1 MWRRLCTKG
10 AARGPAARLA
20 AAAARLRFVHRRR
33 EDVGETATPASG
45 PRPFLQIPSCA
56 PCPVRARC
64 RFFPCGICNTLA
76 EARPVKSPL
85 LPPRR
90 SGRSAPRVSAKSS
103 IGAGSQRL
111 PSSWRRGRT
120 PCSNRWSSTAA
131 SVSPSSPT
139 APRPSAIYRPLVK
152 LRRGGGAR
160 LRLLSL
166 ASRVDNPLNVVWY
179 VLLFCAYSVR
189 CRGQGEAPKWASGL
203 ADLLE
208 RELVED
214 ALEREEVAA
223 VDEVLRHVRLVHRPV
238 PRAEGRRRNGALPD
252 RF

>member
-90 SGRSAPRVSAKSS
+90 SGRSAPRVSAKS
-103 IGAGSQRL
+103 
-111 PSSWRRGRT
+111 
-120 PCSNRWSSTAA
+120 
-131 SVSPSSPT
+131 
-139 APRPSAIYRPLVK
+139 
-152 LRRGGGAR
+152 
-160 LRLLSL
+160 
-166 ASRVDNPLNVVWY
+166 
-179 VLLFCAYSVR
+179 
-189 CRGQGEAPKWASGL
+189 
-203 ADLLE
+203 
-208 RELVED
+208 
-214 ALEREEVAA
+214 
-223 VDEVLRHVRLVHRPV
+223 
-238 PRAEGRRRNGALPD
+238 
-252 RF
+252 